1 MLNPLKEGTMPNNRT
16 RVPIRLALLP
26 VAVVMAV
33 SGSAAAFASQPA
45 AQDRPAAASVRQS
58 DTYYEMHLTS
68 TSATVQ
74 PGGATTT
81 VITFDA
87 SRRLYGAPVD
97 LSVSGLPDG
106 VTASFSPERPPVG
119 GFSTLTLTTTSSSAP
134 GAFTVTI
141 GAIINLFPS
150 DPIGRTTP
158 FDLTIMVS

>member
-1 MLNPLKEGTMPNNRT
+1 
-16 RVPIRLALLP
+16 
-26 VAVVMAV
+26 MAV
-33 SGSAAAFASQPA
+33 AGSTAALASQSA
-45 AQDRPAAASVRQS
+45 AQDRPAAASARQS

-68 TSATVQ
+68 ASATVQ

-106 VTASFSPERPPVG
+106 VTASFSPPQPRVG

-134 GAFTVTI
+134 GTSTVTI

-150 DPIGRTTP
+150 DPIGTTTT
-158 FDLTIMVS
+158 FDLTITVS

>member
-1 MLNPLKEGTMPNNRT
+1 MPHNRT

-33 SGSAAAFASQPA
+33 SGSAAAFASQSA
-45 AQDRPAAASVRQS
+45 VQSRPAAASAQET
-58 DTYYEMHLTS
+58 DTYYKIHLTS

-97 LSVSGLPDG
+97 LSISGLPDG
-106 VTASFSPERPPVG
+106 VTASFSPLQPRVG

-150 DPIGRTTP
+150 DPIGDTTT
-158 FDLTIMVS
+158 FGLTSND